1 MQIEIWRMNH
11 DFHHNQN
18 YQKINEYQFINNM
31 FFGAKKK
38 ETIKVDDTTSKD
50 LELVTKMNHD
60 LAKSLDLKETLSNSL
75 ELIIKRI
82 NAQAANIFLI
92 DDKNQSFQCIASKH
106 QAYLEDFEIPI
117 TQGVMGKAV
126 VLKKC
131 IRVGDVRKDV
141 REIAEFYFDLDNKT
155 NFTTYSV
162 LCSPLI
168 VSDECIGVIH
178 CLNKKTNNKLF
189 EENDRKLLETLSG
202 PAALAI
208 RNARMAK
215 DLVDKNRMQ
224 KEIEI
229 VGEIQKTLLSQNQK
243 EKFPIAGINIPA
255 KVVSGDFYNFAE
267 LTEGVYGFGVADV
280 SGKGIK
286 SSLLMSKA
294 SSLYRCLSKTNFS
307 AAELLN
313 ILNSEICETTSRGM
327 FVTMLIG
334 IYDSKKKELTLA
346 NAGHEPPLIYDNEGN
361 FSNFEEAGP
370 PLGIAPKFKFKE
382 TKINFSNSS
391 MYIFTDGI
399 TEIKDTKG
407 NMLESDGFKDY
418 IKKYQPI
425 PNYERL
431 NKIVEDIIKSGRIQK
446 DDLTIVV
453 VDGS

>member
-1 MQIEIWRMNH
+1 MNNE
-11 DFHHNQN
+11 FHQSRN
-18 YQKINEYQFINNM
+18 YQKFNEYQFINNM
-31 FFGAKKK
+31 FFGAKKT
-38 ETIKVDDTTSKD
+38 ETIKVDNTSIKD
-50 LELVTKMNHD
+50 LELVTKMSQEF
-60 LAKSLDLKETLSNSL
+60 AKTLDLKETLQTSL
-75 ELIIKRI
+75 EVIIKRI

-92 DDKNQSFQCIASKH
+92 DDDKQNFQCIASKH

-117 TQGVMGKAV
+117 TQGVMGKAA
-126 VLKKC
+126 LMKEC

-178 CLNKKTNNKLF
+178 CLNKKTDNKLF
-189 EENDRKLLETLSG
+189 EESDRKLLETLSG

-208 RNARMAK
+208 RNAKMAK
-215 DLVDKNRMQ
+215 DLIDKNRME

-229 VGEIQKTLLSQNQK
+229 VGEIQKTLLSQNIK
-243 EKFPIAGINIPA
+243 ENFPIAGINIPA
-255 KVVSGDFYNFAE
+255 KVVSGDFYNFSE
-267 LTEGVYGFGVADV
+267 LSNGVYGFGVADV

-307 AAELLN
+307 AAGLLD
-313 ILNSEICETTSRGM
+313 ILNTEICETTSRGM

-334 IYDSKKKELTLA
+334 IYDRNKKELTLA
-346 NAGHEPPLIYDNEGN
+346 NAGHEPPLIYSNDGN

-382 TKINFSNSS
+382 TKISFSNSS

-399 TEIKDTKG
+399 TEIRDAKG
-407 NMLESDGFKDY
+407 NMLEADGFKNY
-418 IKKYQPI
+418 IKKYQQI
-425 PNYERL
+425 PNHERL
-431 NKIVEDIIKSGRIQK
+431 NKIIEDIIKSGRIQK
-446 DDLTIVV
+446 DDLTIVA
-453 VDGS
+453 VDA

>member
-1 MQIEIWRMNH
+1 
-11 DFHHNQN
+11 
-18 YQKINEYQFINNM
+18 M
-31 FFGAKKK
+31 FFGAKKT
-38 ETIKVDDTTSKD
+38 ETIKVDNTSVKD
-50 LELVTKMNHD
+50 LELVTKMSQEF
-60 LAKSLDLKETLSNSL
+60 AKTLDLKETLQTSL
-75 ELIIKRI
+75 EVIIKRI

-92 DDKNQSFQCIASKH
+92 DNDKQNFQCIASKH

-117 TQGVMGKAV
+117 TQGVMGKAA
-126 VLKKC
+126 LMKQC

-178 CLNKKTNNKLF
+178 CLNKKTDNKLF
-189 EENDRKLLETLSG
+189 EESDRKLLETLSG

-208 RNARMAK
+208 RNAKMAK
-215 DLVDKNRMQ
+215 DLIVKNRIE

-229 VGEIQKTLLSQNQK
+229 VGEIQKTLLSQNIK
-243 EKFPIAGINIPA
+243 ENFPIAGINIPA
-255 KVVSGDFYNFAE
+255 KVVSGDFYNFSE
-267 LTEGVYGFGVADV
+267 LSNGVYGFGVADV

-307 AAELLN
+307 AAGLLD

-334 IYDSKKKELTLA
+334 IYDSNKKELTLS
-346 NAGHEPPLIYDNEGN
+346 NAGHEPPLIYSKDGN

-399 TEIKDTKG
+399 TEIRDAKG
-407 NMLESDGFKDY
+407 NMLEAEGFKDY
-418 IKKYQPI
+418 IKKYQTI

-431 NKIVEDIIKSGRIQK
+431 NKIIEDIIKSGRIQK
-446 DDLTIVV
+446 DDLTIVT
-453 VDGS
+453 VDG